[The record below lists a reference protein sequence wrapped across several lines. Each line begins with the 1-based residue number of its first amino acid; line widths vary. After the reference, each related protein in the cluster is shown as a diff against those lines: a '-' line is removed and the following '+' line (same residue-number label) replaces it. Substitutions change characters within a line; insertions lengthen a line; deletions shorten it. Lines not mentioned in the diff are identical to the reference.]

1 VPGAVFVGNAFGKLI
16 GSTQVNELGEIETPI
31 LLTSTLS
38 VGRVADA
45 LIGFML
51 KLPGNEDVRSVN
63 PLVGETNDGYLND
76 IRSRP
81 IAEADVL
88 SAIANAK
95 EGPVEEGAVGAGT
108 GTMAFGFKGGIGTS
122 SRRTADSPGG
132 YTVGVLVQTNFG
144 GILSIAG
151 VPVAKELGHGYL
163 MNYLQQNKG
172 AANQTSGPHT
182 ADGSIMVVVATDAP
196 IDHRNLNRLAARAMM
211 GVARTGSSGSNG
223 SGDYATAFSTAAG
236 VRIQAGST
244 MYQLNE
250 LLSND
255 SMSPLF
261 EAVIEA
267 TEEAIDNSMFRA
279 HDMIG
284 NGHTVKA
291 LPLEETIDILKK
303 HGAISK

>member
-1 VPGAVFVGNAFGKLI
+1 
-16 GSTQVNELGEIETPI
+16 
-31 LLTSTLS
+31 
-38 VGRVADA
+38 
-45 LIGFML
+45 
-51 KLPGNEDVRSVN
+51 
-63 PLVGETNDGYLND
+63 
-76 IRSRP
+76 
-81 IAEADVL
+81 
-88 SAIANAK
+88 
-95 EGPVEEGAVGAGT
+95 
-108 GTMAFGFKGGIGTS
+108 
-122 SRRTADSPGG
+122 
-132 YTVGVLVQTNFG
+132 
-144 GILSIAG
+144 
-151 VPVAKELGHGYL
+151 
-163 MNYLQQNKG
+163 
-172 AANQTSGPHT
+172 
-182 ADGSIMVVVATDAP
+182 MVVVATDAP

-223 SGDYATAFSTAAG
+223 SGDYAIAFSTAAG